1 MQWLPDSLS
10 WPVAAGL
17 IVFSFFMSAMT
28 AVLGV
33 GGGTG
38 MLAVMAGIFPPVTL
52 IPIHGVVQLG
62 SNGGR
67 ALVMLKHVHR
77 KIFGYFF
84 AGGLIGTAAAA
95 NLFMALPTGVLQ
107 IVLAIFILFLVWA
120 PTIKNFNVTEKGFF
134 GVGLI
139 VNFLGIFLGAVGP
152 IVGACLSAENLPRH
166 TVVAT
171 QGACVS
177 SHYLMK
183 TIAFGIIGFAYA
195 PWLFFI
201 VAMLIAGFIGTM
213 AGGRLL
219 DKLPEKSFTAGFKV
233 VLTVFAL
240 ELFWEAVS

>member
-95 NLFMALPTGVLQ
+95 NLLYS
-107 IVLAIFILFLVWA
+107 LF
-120 PTIKNFNVTEKGFF
+120 G
-134 GVGLI
+134 
-139 VNFLGIFLGAVGP
+139 
-152 IVGACLSAENLPRH
+152 
-166 TVVAT
+166 
-171 QGACVS
+171 
-177 SHYLMK
+177 
-183 TIAFGIIGFAYA
+183 
-195 PWLFFI
+195 
-201 VAMLIAGFIGTM
+201 
-213 AGGRLL
+213 
-219 DKLPEKSFTAGFKV
+219 
-233 VLTVFAL
+233 
-240 ELFWEAVS
+240 FWEIGCINVHQISSITIVYHILISMPNVCQYLC